1 MPKADLPVLMECLAL
16 DAGLQFG
23 ENNIQVLLIYDKES
37 ENMSTCQPGDL
48 RQELNNVAFKSH
60 LGEFAFYSFEPSDM
74 AGRDELFLES
84 LRVVADAK
92 DVKRLI
98 AVPAEEEYGN
108 EVPAILNKVDG
119 KDGMTVFGMNPPTE
133 AIAYQWEML
142 GFAVLQALGIKADE
156 L

>member
-1 MPKADLPVLMECLAL
+1 
-16 DAGLQFG
+16 
-23 ENNIQVLLIYDKES
+23 
-37 ENMSTCQPGDL
+37 
-48 RQELNNVAFKSH
+48 
-60 LGEFAFYSFEPSDM
+60 M

-108 EVPAILNKVDG
+108 EVPTIIKVKWNG

>member
-1 MPKADLPVLMECLAL
+1 
-16 DAGLQFG
+16 
-23 ENNIQVLLIYDKES
+23 
-37 ENMSTCQPGDL
+37 MSTCQPGDL

-98 AVPAEEEYGN
+98 AVP
-108 EVPAILNKVDG
+108 
-119 KDGMTVFGMNPPTE
+119 VFGMNPPTE